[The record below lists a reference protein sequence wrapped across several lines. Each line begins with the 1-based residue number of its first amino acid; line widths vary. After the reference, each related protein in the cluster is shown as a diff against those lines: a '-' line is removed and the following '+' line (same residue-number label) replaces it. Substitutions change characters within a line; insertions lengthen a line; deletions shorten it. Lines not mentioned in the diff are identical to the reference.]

1 MFLYSNGEKLEEYDG
16 NRSLDD
22 LFSFV
27 AKVLNANQAK
37 DEL

>member
-1 MFLYSNGEKLEEYDG
+1 MFLYSNGKKLEEYDG

-22 LFSFV
+22 MFTFV
-27 AKVLNANQAK
+27 AKVLGAKQEK

>member
-1 MFLYSNGEKLEEYDG
+1 MFLYSNGAKLDEYDG

-22 LFSFV
+22 MYSFV
-27 AKVLNANQAK
+27 AKALNGKQEK

>member
-1 MFLYSNGEKLEEYDG
+1 MFLYSNGKKVEEYDG

-22 LFSFV
+22 MFIFV
-27 AKVLNANQAK
+27 SGHLNKQKDK

>member
-1 MFLYSNGEKLEEYDG
+1 MFLNSNGEKLEEYDG

-22 LFSFV
+22 MFSFV
-27 AKVLNANQAK
+27 AKALNGKQGK

>member
-1 MFLYSNGEKLEEYDG
+1 MFLYSNGAKVEEYDG

-22 LFSFV
+22 MFFFV
-27 AKVLNANQAK
+27 AKLLNEKQEK

>member
-1 MFLYSNGEKLEEYDG
+1 MFLYSNGEKVEEYDG

-22 LFSFV
+22 MFSFV
-27 AKVLNANQAK
+27 AKLMSDKQAK

>member
-1 MFLYSNGEKLEEYDG
+1 MFLYSNGQKFEEYDG

-22 LFSFV
+22 MYSFV
-27 AKVLNANQAK
+27 AKVLNAKKEK